1 LNCPLS
7 TVRACRHAIATRS
20 LAHTLSCSLSHA
32 LSCSLVLSLALRLSL
47 SLPLSLSL
55 SLSLCGFV
63 SHSLSLSLSLFVSL
77 AFSLALSRSLSLSLS
92 LSLSFIS
99 NCMQC
104 HYPTLSVCDVV
115 SLHALAVQRD
125 TILKIESGEQHWTRT
140 EEVDFWHG
148 LSTRPNNNVTS
159 SDIGNS
165 GESLVSKSM
174 KEVDELHTALEIKEA
189 NRNVVHIVW
198 IGDGF
203 DDPNNK

>member
-1 LNCPLS
+1 MPLPP
-7 TVRACRHAIATRS
+7 ALS
-20 LAHTLSCSLSHA
+20 LTHSRVPSLMLSHA
-32 LSCSLVLSLALRLSL
+32 LSYYHSL
-47 SLPLSLSL
+47 SLCLSPSLSRFLSLSL
-55 SLSLCGFV
+55 SVALCLT
-63 SHSLSLSLSLFVSL
+63 HSLSLSLFVSL

-99 NCMQC
+99 N
-104 HYPTLSVCDVV
+104 S
-115 SLHALAVQRD
+115 LAVQRD

-140 EEVDFWHG
+140 EIVDFWHG
-148 LSTRPNNNVTS
+148 LSTRPDNNVKS

-174 KEVDELHTALEIKEA
+174 KEVDELHTTLEIKEA

>member
-1 LNCPLS
+1 
-7 TVRACRHAIATRS
+7 
-20 LAHTLSCSLSHA
+20 
-32 LSCSLVLSLALRLSL
+32 
-47 SLPLSLSL
+47 
-55 SLSLCGFV
+55 V

-99 NCMQC
+99 N
-104 HYPTLSVCDVV
+104 S
-115 SLHALAVQRD
+115 LAVQRD

-140 EEVDFWHG
+140 EIVDFWHG
-148 LSTRPNNNVTS
+148 LSTRPDNNVTS
-159 SDIGNS
+159 SDIGKS

-174 KEVDELHTALEIKEA
+174 KEVDELHTTLQIKEA